1 MRQNRQKKES
11 RHSKQHFYQ
20 ATERS
25 LDLLVVVL
33 DAVDEESL
41 TLLDSFLRCVRFHR
55 SELLPRFRLDV
66 ERLKQRSVVAVE

>member
-1 MRQNRQKKES
+1 M
-11 RHSKQHFYQ
+11 
-20 ATERS
+20 
-25 LDLLVVVL
+25 VVL

-55 SELLPRFRLDV
+55 RELLPRFRLDV